1 MKRGF
6 PYLVFISAIALASS
20 AAYYSV
26 YGISKLFSAQ
36 SVAVAI
42 MAGTLEV
49 SKLIAATYLH
59 RYWKKIN
66 FLFKLYLTSAVLI
79 LMLITS
85 IGIYGFLTAS
95 YQTTANELFVMDKQI
110 SVIEMK
116 KSRYNEQLN
125 GYTSEKTQLAS
136 SITELTKGLSNNKVQ
151 WRDKETGQII
161 TSTSSKTRKV
171 LQSQLN
177 DFKTQR
183 DKVSLKI
190 ENLTD
195 SVTKLDLQVL
205 DLQSNS
211 EVANEI
217 GPLKYVSELLD
228 RPMNQVVNWFILI
241 FIFVFDPLAVVL
253 LIAANKAFDI
263 LTPDTKENI
272 YGEQVIKNNNP
283 EAFRPPHPSD
293 AVDIDNIKSS
303 AEIDSFKI
311 WNEDESDKR
320 MDIIAQNGNEG
331 LHYEEEKQI
340 PPPIPGKTK
349 VIS

>member
-36 SVAVAI
+36 AVAVAI

-272 YGEQVIKNNNP
+272 YGEQVIKNSNP

-303 AEIDSFKI
+303 AEIDSYKI

-320 MDIIAQNGNEG
+320 MDIIAQNGNDG
-331 LHYEEEKQI
+331 LHYKDTEI
-340 PPPIPGKTK
+340 PRPGKTK

>member
-1 MKRGF
+1 MKKYF
-6 PYLVFISAIALASS
+6 PYLVLIAALALASS

-36 SVAVAI
+36 AVAVAI
-42 MAGTLEV
+42 MAGTLEA

-66 FLFKLYLTSAVLI
+66 FLFKFYLTSAVII
-79 LMLITS
+79 LMFITS

-95 YQTTANELFVMDKQI
+95 YQTTANELFVMDKEI
-110 SVIEMK
+110 AVIEMK
-116 KSRYNEQLN
+116 KSRYLEQLT
-125 GYTSEKTQLAS
+125 GYTSEKTQLTS

-161 TSTSSKTRKV
+161 TSTSSRTRKV
-171 LQSQLN
+171 LQTQLN

-183 DKVSLKI
+183 NTVSVKI
-190 ENLTD
+190 ESLTD
-195 SVTKLDLQVL
+195 SITKLDLKVL

-241 FIFVFDPLAVVL
+241 FIFVFDPLAVIL
-253 LIAANKAFDI
+253 LIASNKAFDI
-263 LTPDTKENI
+263 ISSNTKENI
-272 YGEQVIKNNNP
+272 YGEKVVQEYFNARNKKIENIVKDQKEEIKEEIKEEKIEEPIEPPSPGPTGQVI
-283 EAFRPPHPSD
+283 
-293 AVDIDNIKSS
+293 
-303 AEIDSFKI
+303 
-311 WNEDESDKR
+311 
-320 MDIIAQNGNEG
+320 
-331 LHYEEEKQI
+331 
-340 PPPIPGKTK
+340 T
-349 VIS
+349 

>member
-1 MKRGF
+1 MKKIF
-6 PYLVFISAIALASS
+6 PYIVLVAALALASS

-26 YGISKLFSAQ
+26 FGISKLFSAQ
-36 SVAVAI
+36 AVAVAI
-42 MAGTLEV
+42 MAGTLEA

-59 RYWKKIN
+59 RYWKHIN
-66 FLFKLYLTSAVLI
+66 FLFKFYLTSAVII
-79 LMLITS
+79 LMFITS

-95 YQTTANELFVMDKQI
+95 YQTTANELFVIDKEVA
-110 SVIEMK
+110 VIEMK
-116 KSRYNEQLN
+116 KSRYQEQLDS
-125 GYTSEKTQLAS
+125 YSLEKTQLAS

-171 LQSQLN
+171 LQTQLN

-183 DKVSLKI
+183 NNVSIKI
-190 ENLTD
+190 ESLTD
-195 SVTKLDLQVL
+195 SITKLDLQVL

-217 GPLKYVSELLD
+217 GPLKYVSELLNK
-228 RPMNQVVNWFILI
+228 PMNQVVNWFILI

-263 LTPDTKENI
+263 ISPIEKENI
-272 YGEQVIKNNNP
+272 YGEKVII
-283 EAFRPPHPSD
+283 SD
-293 AVDIDNIKSS
+293 EETDR
-303 AEIDSFKI
+303 
-311 WNEDESDKR
+311 R
-320 MDIIAQNGNEG
+320 MDIIGQNGNDG
-331 LHYEEEKQI
+331 LHYEEESKH
-340 PPPIPGKTK
+340 GKTK

>member
-6 PYLVFISAIALASS
+6 PYLVLIAALALASS

-36 SVAVAI
+36 AVAVAI
-42 MAGTLEV
+42 MAGTLEA

-95 YQTTANELFVMDKQI
+95 YQTTANELFVIDKEI

-116 KSRYNEQLN
+116 KSRYEEQLT
-125 GYTSEKTQLAS
+125 GYTTEKNQLAE

-151 WRDKETGQII
+151 WKDKETGQII
-161 TSTSSKTRKV
+161 TSTSSRTRKA
-171 LQSQLN
+171 LQTQLN

-183 DKVSLKI
+183 NNVSIKI
-190 ENLTD
+190 ESLTD
-195 SVTKLDLQVL
+195 SITKLDLQVL

-228 RPMNQVVNWFILI
+228 RPMNEVVNWFILI

-253 LIAANKAFDI
+253 LIAANKAFEI
-263 LTPDTKENI
+263 ITPKLKENI
-272 YGEQVIKNNNP
+272 YGEQVIETNKPIESNWDEE
-283 EAFRPPHPSD
+283 EA
-293 AVDIDNIKSS
+293 
-303 AEIDSFKI
+303 
-311 WNEDESDKR
+311 DKR
-320 MDIIAQNGNEG
+320 MDIIGQNGNEG
-331 LHYEEEKQI
+331 LHYKQE
-340 PPPIPGKTK
+340 PKPGKTIVK
-349 VIS
+349 S

>member
-1 MKRGF
+1 MKRSF
-6 PYLVFISAIALASS
+6 PYLVLIAALALASS

-36 SVAVAI
+36 ALAVAI
-42 MAGTLEV
+42 MAGTLEA

-66 FLFKLYLTSAVLI
+66 FLFKLYLTTAVII
-79 LMLITS
+79 LMFITS

-95 YQTTANELFVMDKQI
+95 YQTTANELFVMDKEI
-110 SVIEMK
+110 AVIEMK
-116 KSRYNEQLN
+116 KSRYLEQLT
-125 GYTSEKTQLAS
+125 GYTSEKSQLAE

-161 TSTSSKTRKV
+161 TSTSSRTRKV
-171 LQSQLN
+171 LQTQLN

-183 DKVSLKI
+183 NNVSMKI
-190 ENLTD
+190 ESLTD
-195 SVTKLDLQVL
+195 SITKLDLQVL

-211 EVANEI
+211 KVANEI

-253 LIAANKAFDI
+253 LIAANKAFEIVRPI
-263 LTPDTKENI
+263 LKENI
-272 YGEQVIKNNNP
+272 YGEQVIKNSNP
-283 EAFRPPHPSD
+283 DAFRPPHPSD
-293 AVDIDNIKSS
+293 A
-303 AEIDSFKI
+303 AQ
-311 WNEDESDKR
+311 WNEEETERR
-320 MDIIAQNGNEG
+320 MDIIGQNGNEG
-331 LHYEEEKQI
+331 LHYEDENKNT
-340 PPPIPGKTK
+340 PPAPGKTK

>member
-1 MKRGF
+1 MKKYF
-6 PYLVFISAIALASS
+6 PYLVLIAALCLATS

-36 SVAVAI
+36 AVAVAI
-42 MAGTLEV
+42 MAGTLEA

-59 RYWKKIN
+59 RYWKQIN

-79 LMLITS
+79 LMFITS

-125 GYTSEKTQLAS
+125 GYTSEKIQLAS

-183 DKVSLKI
+183 DKVSSKI

-228 RPMNQVVNWFILI
+228 KPMNRVVNWFILI

-272 YGEQVIKNNNP
+272 YGEQVIKNSNP
-283 EAFRPPHPSD
+283 DSFRPPHPSD
-293 AVDIDNIKSS
+293 AADFENV
-303 AEIDSFKI
+303 KI
-311 WNEDESDKR
+311 WDEDDAEKR
-320 MDIIAQNGNEG
+320 MDIIGQNGNEG
-331 LHYEEEKQI
+331 LHYKDEEI
-340 PPPIPGKTK
+340 SRPGKTK

>member
-1 MKRGF
+1 MKRSF
-6 PYLVFISAIALASS
+6 PYLVLIAALALASS

-36 SVAVAI
+36 AVAVAI
-42 MAGTLEV
+42 MAGTLEA

-59 RYWKKIN
+59 RFWKKIN
-66 FLFKLYLTSAVLI
+66 FLFKLYLTSAVII

-171 LQSQLN
+171 LQIQLN

-183 DKVSLKI
+183 DKVSSKI

-228 RPMNQVVNWFILI
+228 TPMNQVVNWFILI

-272 YGEQVIKNNNP
+272 YGEQVIKNSNP
-283 EAFRPPHPSD
+283 DAFRPPHPSD
-293 AVDIDNIKSS
+293 AADFENV
-303 AEIDSFKI
+303 KI
-311 WNEDESDKR
+311 WDEDDAEKR
-320 MDIIAQNGNEG
+320 MDIIGQNGNEG
-331 LHYEEEKQI
+331 LHYKDEEI
-340 PPPIPGKTK
+340 PRPGKTK

>member
-1 MKRGF
+1 MKKYF
-6 PYLVFISAIALASS
+6 PYLVLIAALALASS

-36 SVAVAI
+36 AVAVAI
-42 MAGTLEV
+42 MAGTLEA

-66 FLFKLYLTSAVLI
+66 FLFKFYLTSAVII
-79 LMLITS
+79 LMFITS

-95 YQTTANELFVMDKQI
+95 YQTTANELFVMDKEI
-110 SVIEMK
+110 AVIEMK
-116 KSRYNEQLN
+116 KSRYLEQLT
-125 GYTSEKTQLAS
+125 GYTSEKTQLTS

-161 TSTSSKTRKV
+161 TSTSSRTRKV
-171 LQSQLN
+171 LQTQLN

-183 DKVSLKI
+183 NTVSVKI
-190 ENLTD
+190 ESLTD
-195 SVTKLDLQVL
+195 SITKLDLKVL

-241 FIFVFDPLAVVL
+241 FIFVFDPLAVIL
-253 LIAANKAFDI
+253 LIASNKAFDI
-263 LTPDTKENI
+263 ISSNTKENI
-272 YGEQVIKNNNP
+272 YGEKVVQEYFNARNKKIENIVKDQKDEVKKVKKIKKVKEEKIEKSIDPPAPGPTGQVI
-283 EAFRPPHPSD
+283 
-293 AVDIDNIKSS
+293 
-303 AEIDSFKI
+303 
-311 WNEDESDKR
+311 
-320 MDIIAQNGNEG
+320 
-331 LHYEEEKQI
+331 
-340 PPPIPGKTK
+340 T
-349 VIS
+349 

>member
-1 MKRGF
+1 MKRSF
-6 PYLVFISAIALASS
+6 PYLVLIAALALASS

-36 SVAVAI
+36 AVAVAI
-42 MAGTLEV
+42 MAGTLEA

-59 RYWKKIN
+59 RFWKKIN
-66 FLFKLYLTSAVLI
+66 FLFKLYLTSAVII

-183 DKVSLKI
+183 DKVSSKI

-272 YGEQVIKNNNP
+272 YGEQVIKNSNP

-293 AVDIDNIKSS
+293 AADFENV
-303 AEIDSFKI
+303 KI
-311 WNEDESDKR
+311 WNEDDAEKR
-320 MDIIAQNGNEG
+320 MDIIGQNGNEG
-331 LHYEEEKQI
+331 LHYKDTEKSR
-340 PPPIPGKTK
+340 PGKTK

>member
-1 MKRGF
+1 MKRSF
-6 PYLVFISAIALASS
+6 PYLVLIAALALASS

-36 SVAVAI
+36 AVAVAI
-42 MAGTLEV
+42 MAGTLEA

-59 RYWKKIN
+59 RFWKQIN
-66 FLFKLYLTSAVLI
+66 FLFKLYLTSAVII

-303 AEIDSFKI
+303 AEIDSYKI

-320 MDIIAQNGNEG
+320 MDIIAQNGNDG
-331 LHYEEEKQI
+331 LHYKDTET
-340 PPPIPGKTK
+340 PRPGKTK